1 VGQAALSTV
10 VVEAAVDEQLAMQ
23 NEDFIVQVQK
33 QR

>member
-10 VVEAAVDEQLAMQ
+10 VVEAAVGEQLAMQ